1 MISTVFAAKSSLASH
16 DLLVI
21 YKFQIVKGAI
31 IQMND
36 IHNNN
41 PGIMLC
47 NQFNKLINR
56 YSN

>member
-1 MISTVFAAKSSLASH
+1 M
-16 DLLVI
+16 
-21 YKFQIVKGAI
+21 YWIVKGAI